1 MVTRPNQERFDMT
14 QRESMAFWVMIIAEY
29 SHRYVR
35 ENSILLYNNNRMVR
49 TDEDA

>member
-1 MVTRPNQERFDMT
+1 MITRPNQERFNMSYEENLT
-14 QRESMAFWVMIIAEY
+14 FWLLVIAEY

-35 ENSILLYNNNRMVR
+35 ENSLLLYKNNQMVR